1 MLACRVLNP
10 TIAVLHVGPL
20 GPTIVQVTDPVTG
33 GGGGMQADAESIGNQ
48 NGPAVVGRLSQQIL
62 GDLLSNNLNME
73 LSFETSPHDSTIQPL
88 DDCKKNPQRSCEPA
102 LFVSQVRPVS
112 LSLRANMNPQ
122 RSCESLLDASL

>member
-1 MLACRVLNP
+1 MSSNWRGWGNASRARKP
-10 TIAVLHVGPL
+10 
-20 GPTIVQVTDPVTG
+20 
-33 GGGGMQADAESIGNQ
+33 GNQ

-88 DDCKKNPQRSCEPA
+88 DDCKKTPNDPVSLPFCEPGE
-102 LFVSQVRPVS
+102 PVS